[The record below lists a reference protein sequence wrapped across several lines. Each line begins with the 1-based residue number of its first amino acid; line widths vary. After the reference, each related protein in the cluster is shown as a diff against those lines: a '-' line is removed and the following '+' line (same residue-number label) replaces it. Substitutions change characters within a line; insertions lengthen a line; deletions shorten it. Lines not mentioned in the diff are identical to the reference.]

1 MATSEKVGCIM
12 AMTAAVEDTVE
23 KAVECTTLVVVAVVD
38 MVRDTILVAW
48 VWDSADLS
56 HVMK

>member
-1 MATSEKVGCIM
+1 MV
-12 AMTAAVEDTVE
+12 MTAAVEDTVE
-23 KAVECTTLVVVAVVD
+23 KAVECTTVVVVAVVD
-38 MVRDTILVAW
+38 MVRDTILVVW